1 MEVCERPGLHIGSV
15 IWEGA
20 LILSDYLV
28 TNARLLERFR
38 HNPHVLELGSG
49 TGLVGLVAAFLGGRV
64 TLTDKSISL
73 LEASVERNA
82 QTLELAD
89 TGGSLRVERL
99 EWGENTMSELSL
111 PVFSYVLAADVLYS
125 AASAKAL
132 LETFLCILQPKA
144 PTSSGDVKVSLN
156 SSALAPGNK
165 SEDDKVKILLCHKE
179 RDAQAEGSFFQE
191 LDRLG
196 VRVEAVYK
204 SGEHTVYCIES
215 GERE

>member
-15 IWEGA
+15 TWEGA

-28 TNARLLERFR
+28 TNARLLARFR
-38 HNPHVLELGSG
+38 YNPHVLELGSG

-73 LEASVERNA
+73 LEASVARNA

-89 TGGSLRVERL
+89 SGGSLRVERL
-99 EWGENTMSELSL
+99 EWGDRATGELSL

-132 LETFLCILQPKA
+132 LEMFLCILQPKA
-144 PTSSGDVKVSLN
+144 PTSSEDVKVRLN
-156 SSALAPGNK
+156 SSAPSPGSR
-165 SEDDKVKILLCHKE
+165 SEENKVKILLCHKE
-179 RDAQAEGSFFQE
+179 RDAQAEGSFFRE

-204 SGEHTVYCIES
+204 SGEHTVYCIERDD
-215 GERE
+215 RE